1 MNQTD
6 IKDLIADFT
15 AVGIIASGAYMSV
28 YQLAMPEFFGQAFG
42 AAMAYLFIKH
52 SPNSIE

>member
-1 MNQTD
+1 MNQVD
-6 IKDLIADFT
+6 IKDLIADVT
-15 AVGIIASGAYMSV
+15 AVGIIASGAYMSI

-52 SPNSIE
+52 SPNTM

>member
-1 MNQTD
+1 MNQAD
-6 IKDLIADFT
+6 IKDIMSDFT
-15 AVGIIASGAYMSV
+15 AVGIIASGAYMSI

-52 SPNSIE
+52 SPNTL